1 MQISHRFEVARPVDV
16 VWEMFQDVPA
26 VAQCLPG
33 ANLTADKGNH
43 VYAGTIA
50 VKLGPMAVTFEGEAT
65 ITHDRENRSALID
78 GRGVD
83 RKGGSRGQV
92 KVTYTL
98 SSTGPVG
105 TAVVIDAD
113 VTLAGPAAQFGRT
126 GLINEMSRRLIADF
140 ASCLEAKMA
149 APTPVAAD
157 AISAPEVKPIGLL
170 WNTFVVWVR
179 RLFGGRQAG

>member
-1 MQISHRFEVARPVDV
+1 MKISHRFEVARPADV
-16 VWEMFQDVPA
+16 VWDMFQDVPA

-33 ANLTADKGNH
+33 ATLTDDKGNH
-43 VYAGTIA
+43 VYGGSIA

-92 KVTYTL
+92 KVAYTL
-98 SSTGPVG
+98 ASMESVG
-105 TAVVIDAD
+105 TEVVIDAD

-126 GLINEMSRRLIADF
+126 GLINELSKRLIADF
-140 ASCLEAKMA
+140 VTCLESKMA
-149 APTPVAAD
+149 APTPVEAE

-170 WNTFVVWVR
+170 WNSFVMWLR
-179 RLFGGRQAG
+179 RVLRVGSRQ